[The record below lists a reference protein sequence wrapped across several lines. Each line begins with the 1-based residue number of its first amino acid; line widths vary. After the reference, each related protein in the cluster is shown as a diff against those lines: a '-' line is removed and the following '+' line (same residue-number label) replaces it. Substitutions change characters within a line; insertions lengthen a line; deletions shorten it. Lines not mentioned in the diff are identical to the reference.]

1 MDRREEN
8 AQANYEIAE
17 DRDLRD
23 SKIITMKII
32 GKIVEIFLNR
42 PRSIFKQTRINAM
55 NNLIN
60 TNRY

>member
-17 DRDLRD
+17 DRDVRD

-32 GKIVEIFLNR
+32 GKIVEIFFNR